1 MILFVCYK
9 FELYTGFYFIFIVCL
24 FLFVFLGGFGGLG
37 RVGVFF
43 LFSFSFFFFFCMFQ
57 LTENYSVLYK
67 NSLLMPFQS
76 CLK

>member
-1 MILFVCYK
+1 MGYLF
-9 FELYTGFYFIFIVCL
+9 LLFIFFVGGGAVFFCGFVL
-24 FLFVFLGGFGGLG
+24 FLG
-37 RVGVFF
+37 
-43 LFSFSFFFFFCMFQ
+43 FFCMFQ